1 MPINVI
7 RQLPWIRRVA
17 RKWLLH
23 YLVDQI
29 EATAGD
35 KQATL
40 EATRELRALLKQKDT
55 P

>member
-35 KQATL
+35 KKATL
-40 EATRELRALLKQKDT
+40 AAVRELRELLKQQT
-55 P
+55 

>member
-29 EATAGD
+29 EANAGD
-35 KQATL
+35 KKATL
-40 EATRELRALLKQKDT
+40 EATRELRELLKQKDT

>member
-1 MPINVI
+1 MPIDVI

-40 EATRELRALLKQKDT
+40 EATRELRELLKQQT
-55 P
+55 